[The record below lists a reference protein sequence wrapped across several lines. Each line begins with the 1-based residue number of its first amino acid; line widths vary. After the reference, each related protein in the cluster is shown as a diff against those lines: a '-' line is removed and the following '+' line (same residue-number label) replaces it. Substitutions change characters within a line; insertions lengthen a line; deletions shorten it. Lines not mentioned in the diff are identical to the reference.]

1 MSQYILKRKAI
12 DAVYAGIKLYHD
24 EHHPLMTVY
33 DYIFDAIGEI
43 EAEDV
48 TPVVHGEFIESDYG
62 SYICSVC
69 GEDWVLNDG
78 TPKENNMRHCPRCG
92 ARMDGEEE

>member
-33 DYIFDAIGEI
+33 DYIFDVIGEI

-48 TPVVHGEFIESDYG
+48 TPVVHGA
-62 SYICSVC
+62 C
-69 GEDWVLNDG
+69 
-78 TPKENNMRHCPRCG
+78 
-92 ARMDGEEE
+92 

>member
-24 EHHPLMTVY
+24 EHRPLMTVY

-48 TPVVHGEFIESDYG
+48 TPVVHGEFIESVSYG
-62 SYICSVC
+62 CDLLQCSV
-69 GEDWVLNDG
+69 GENFYCAEGV
-78 TPKENNMRHCPRCG
+78 KR
-92 ARMDGEEE
+92 